1 MKGAPQKKFRP
12 VNLRQQVNAERK
24 RSNLVF
30 FTLTGIALLYFGITL
45 LAGDNG
51 LLKYLDLQK
60 ARQKLDSD
68 IVSLDKQNREMKK
81 QVESLRND
89 PFYIEKSAREEF
101 GLAKK
106 NELIFQFEDA
116 RKK

>member
-1 MKGAPQKKFRP
+1 MKGMPRKKFRT

-24 RSNLVF
+24 RNNLIF
-30 FTLTGIALLYFGITL
+30 FTVTGVALLYLGITL
-45 LAGDNG
+45 LTGENG
-51 LLKYLDLQK
+51 LMKYLELQK
-60 ARQKLDSD
+60 TQQKLTAE
-68 IVSLDKQNREMKK
+68 IVTLDQQNKQLKK
-81 QVESLRND
+81 QVDALKND

>member
-1 MKGAPQKKFRP
+1 MKAATRKYGPR
-12 VNLRQQVNAERK
+12 NLRQQVDAER
-24 RSNLVF
+24 RSRNAVF
-30 FTLTGIALLYFGITL
+30 FTLAGILLIYLGITL
-45 LAGDNG
+45 FAGENG
-51 LLKYLDLQK
+51 FFKYSALQK
-60 ARQKLDSD
+60 NKEKLNAE
-68 IVSLDKQNREMKK
+68 IITLENQNREMKK
-81 QVESLRND
+81 QVNALKND

>member
-1 MKGAPQKKFRP
+1 MKAAPRKKVRT

-24 RSNLVF
+24 RNNLIF
-30 FTLTGIALLYFGITL
+30 FTLTGIALAYLGITL

-51 LLKYLDLQK
+51 LIKYFELQK
-60 ARQKLDSD
+60 TRQKLDAD
-68 IVSLDKQNREMKK
+68 IIALDHQNKQLKK
-81 QVESLRND
+81 QVDSLKND

>member
-1 MKGAPQKKFRP
+1 MKVVPRKKVRP
-12 VNLRQQVNAERK
+12 LNLRQQVNAERK
-24 RSNLVF
+24 RNNFVF
-30 FTLTGIALLYFGITL
+30 FALTGIALLYFGVTL

-51 LLKYLDLQK
+51 LLKYFELQK
-60 ARQKLDSD
+60 AKQKLDSE
-68 IVSLDKQNREMKK
+68 IVALDKQNREMKK
-81 QVESLRND
+81 HVDSLKND